1 MSGAPRRGHDAPGIL
16 SGIYRHR
23 GAGLLH
29 LQAEQDGERLVAS
42 MPLPDPF
49 DLDRLVGNLAEA
61 SGRHIVLRPIPAAQ
75 LTGLGGTCGL
85 LVKHDT
91 RPVDLILHR
100 EGRSASHEVELKVHQ
115 LVHLWAGD
123 GAGLVGPADVLR
135 ARGMAPVGGIPA
147 TARSLKRDAFIELRA
162 DHAARLISRRREP
175 GPAPGAARRAS
186 SSGTDRRASS
196 SGADRRAAA
205 GADRRAASAAG
216 ADRRAPSGAGAEPPG
231 REPRRPAAERLT
243 PGAPSRPRPRSPP
256 SSR

>member
-1 MSGAPRRGHDAPGIL
+1 M
-16 SGIYRHR
+16 YRHR

-61 SGRHIVLRPIPAAQ
+61 SGRHIVLRPIPAAH
-75 LTGLGGTCGL
+75 LTGLDGTCGL

-100 EGRSASHEVELKVHQ
+100 EGRSLSHEVELKVHQ

-123 GAGLVGPADVLR
+123 GTGLVGPPDVLR

-175 GPAPGAARRAS
+175 GPGSGAHHRSRPGAEHRVPP
-186 SSGTDRRASS
+186 GT
-196 SGADRRAAA
+196 DRRAAA
-205 GADRRAASAAG
+205 GTDHRAS
-216 ADRRAPSGAGAEPPG
+216 SGAGAGAAAEPPG
-231 REPRRPAAERLT
+231 RESRQAAAERLT
-243 PGAPSRPRPRSPP
+243 PGARSRSLPRSPP
-256 SSR
+256 WSR

>member
-1 MSGAPRRGHDAPGIL
+1 M
-16 SGIYRHR
+16 YRHR

-61 SGRHIVLRPIPAAQ
+61 SGRHIVLRPIPAAH
-75 LTGLGGTCGL
+75 LTGLDGTCGL

-100 EGRSASHEVELKVHQ
+100 EGRSLSHEVELKVHQ

-123 GAGLVGPADVLR
+123 GAGLVGPPDVLR

-162 DHAARLISRRREP
+162 DHAARLISRRRER
-175 GPAPGAARRAS
+175 GPAPGADHRAS
-186 SSGTDRRASS
+186 P
-196 SGADRRAAA
+196 GADRRAA
-205 GADRRAASAAG
+205 GADHRAS
-216 ADRRAPSGAGAEPPG
+216 SGAGPAAEPAG
-231 REPRRPAAERLT
+231 RESRQPAAERLT
-243 PGAPSRPRPRSPP
+243 PGARPRALPRSPP

>member
-1 MSGAPRRGHDAPGIL
+1 M
-16 SGIYRHR
+16 YRHR

-61 SGRHIVLRPIPAAQ
+61 SGRHIVLRPIPAAH
-75 LTGLGGTCGL
+75 LTGLDGTCGL

-100 EGRSASHEVELKVHQ
+100 EGRSLSHEVELKVHQ

-123 GAGLVGPADVLR
+123 GAGLVGPPDVLR

-162 DHAARLISRRREP
+162 DHAARLISRRREH
-175 GPAPGAARRAS
+175 GPAPAADHRPPPGAGHRAPH
-186 SSGTDRRASS
+186 GT
-196 SGADRRAAA
+196 DRRAAA
-205 GADRRAASAAG
+205 GADHRES
-216 ADRRAPSGAGAEPPG
+216 SGAGAGAAAEPSG
-231 REPRRPAAERLT
+231 RESRQAAAERLT
-243 PGAPSRPRPRSPP
+243 PGARSRPLPRSPP

>member
-1 MSGAPRRGHDAPGIL
+1 M
-16 SGIYRHR
+16 YRYR

-75 LTGLGGTCGL
+75 LTGLDGTCGL

-100 EGRSASHEVELKVHQ
+100 EGRSLSHEVELKVHQ

-123 GAGLVGPADVLR
+123 GAGLVGPPDVLR

-162 DHAARLISRRREP
+162 DHAARLISRRRER
-175 GPAPGAARRAS
+175 GPAPGADHRAS
-186 SSGTDRRASS
+186 PGTDRRAP
-196 SGADRRAAA
+196 A
-205 GADRRAASAAG
+205 GADHRASAGAG
-216 ADRRAPSGAGAEPPG
+216 AAAEPPG
-231 REPRRPAAERLT
+231 RESRQPAAERLT
-243 PGAPSRPRPRSPP
+243 PGVRSRPLPRSPP

>member
-1 MSGAPRRGHDAPGIL
+1 M
-16 SGIYRHR
+16 YRHR

-61 SGRHIVLRPIPAAQ
+61 SGRHIVLRPIPASQ
-75 LTGLGGTCGL
+75 LTGLDGTCGL

-100 EGRSASHEVELKVHQ
+100 EGRSLSHEVELKVHQ

-123 GAGLVGPADVLR
+123 GAGLVGPPDVLR

-162 DHAARLISRRREP
+162 DHAARLISRRREHGAASGAEHRAP
-175 GPAPGAARRAS
+175 PGADRRPAA
-186 SSGTDRRASS
+186 GTDRLAS
-196 SGADRRAAA
+196 SGADRRTA
-205 GADRRAASAAG
+205 
-216 ADRRAPSGAGAEPPG
+216 SGAGAEPLG
-231 REPRRPAAERLT
+231 REARQPAAERLT
-243 PGAPSRPRPRSPP
+243 PGVRSRPVPRSPP

>member
-1 MSGAPRRGHDAPGIL
+1 M
-16 SGIYRHR
+16 YRHR

-61 SGRHIVLRPIPAAQ
+61 SGRHIVLRPIPAAH
-75 LTGLGGTCGL
+75 LTGLDGTCGL

-100 EGRSASHEVELKVHQ
+100 EGRSLTHEVELKVHQ

-123 GAGLVGPADVLR
+123 GTGLVGPPDVLR

-162 DHAARLISRRREP
+162 DHAARLISRRRERGP
-175 GPAPGAARRAS
+175 G
-186 SSGTDRRASS
+186 SGTDRRASS
-196 SGADRRAAA
+196 
-205 GADRRAASAAG
+205 
-216 ADRRAPSGAGAEPPG
+216 GAGAAPGSGAAAEPSG
-231 REPRRPAAERLT
+231 RESRQAAAERLT
-243 PGAPSRPRPRSPP
+243 PGARSRPLPRSPP

>member
-1 MSGAPRRGHDAPGIL
+1 M
-16 SGIYRHR
+16 YRHG

-29 LQAEQDGERLVAS
+29 LRAEQDGERLVAS

-61 SGRHIVLRPIPAAQ
+61 SGRHIVLRPIPAAH

-100 EGRSASHEVELKVHQ
+100 EGRSLSHEVELKVHQ

-123 GAGLVGPADVLR
+123 GAGLVGPSDVLR

-162 DHAARLISRRREP
+162 DHAARLISRRRER
-175 GPAPGAARRAS
+175 GPASGADRRTPAGADHHA
-186 SSGTDRRASS
+186 SSGT
-196 SGADRRAAA
+196 DRRAAA
-205 GADRRAASAAG
+205 GADH
-216 ADRRAPSGAGAEPPG
+216 RAPSGAAAEPPG
-231 REPRRPAAERLT
+231 RESRQPAAERLT
-243 PGAPSRPRPRSPP
+243 PGARPRPRPRSPP

>member
-1 MSGAPRRGHDAPGIL
+1 M
-16 SGIYRHR
+16 YRHR

-61 SGRHIVLRPIPAAQ
+61 SGRHIVLRPIPAAH
-75 LTGLGGTCGL
+75 LTGLDGTCGL

-100 EGRSASHEVELKVHQ
+100 EGRSLSHEVELKVHQ

-123 GAGLVGPADVLR
+123 GAGLVGPSDVLR

-162 DHAARLISRRREP
+162 DHAARLISRRRER
-175 GPAPGAARRAS
+175 GPASGA
-186 SSGTDRRASS
+186 DRREPP
-196 SGADRRAAA
+196 GTDRRAAA
-205 GADRRAASAAG
+205 GTGTDHRAS
-216 ADRRAPSGAGAEPPG
+216 PGAGPAAEPPG
-231 REPRRPAAERLT
+231 RESRQPAAERLT
-243 PGAPSRPRPRSPP
+243 PGVRSPLRPRSPP

>member
-1 MSGAPRRGHDAPGIL
+1 M
-16 SGIYRHR
+16 YRHR

-29 LQAEQDGERLVAS
+29 LQAEQDSERLIAS

-75 LTGLGGTCGL
+75 LTGLDGTCGL

-100 EGRSASHEVELKVHQ
+100 EGRSLSHEVELKVHQ

-123 GAGLVGPADVLR
+123 GAGLVGPPDVLR

-162 DHAARLISRRREP
+162 DHAARLISRRRGP
-175 GPAPGAARRAS
+175 AADRPAPGADRPAPDGPDHRAP
-186 SSGTDRRASS
+186 
-196 SGADRRAAA
+196 A
-205 GADRRAASAAG
+205 GAA
-216 ADRRAPSGAGAEPPG
+216 AEPPG
-231 REPRRPAAERLT
+231 REPRQPAAEHLT
-243 PGAPSRPRPRSPP
+243 PGARSPRRPRSPP

>member
-1 MSGAPRRGHDAPGIL
+1 M
-16 SGIYRHR
+16 YRHR

-61 SGRHIVLRPIPAAQ
+61 SGRHIVLRPIPAAH
-75 LTGLGGTCGL
+75 LTGLDGTCGL

-100 EGRSASHEVELKVHQ
+100 EGRSLSHEVELKVHQ

-123 GAGLVGPADVLR
+123 GAGLVGPSDVLR

-162 DHAARLISRRREP
+162 DHAARLISRRRER
-175 GPAPGAARRAS
+175 GPASGA
-186 SSGTDRRASS
+186 DRREPP
-196 SGADRRAAA
+196 GTDRRAAA
-205 GADRRAASAAG
+205 GTGTDHRAS
-216 ADRRAPSGAGAEPPG
+216 SGAGPAAEPPG
-231 REPRRPAAERLT
+231 RESRQPAAERLT
-243 PGAPSRPRPRSPP
+243 PGVRSPLRPRSPP

>member
-1 MSGAPRRGHDAPGIL
+1 M
-16 SGIYRHR
+16 YRHR

-61 SGRHIVLRPIPAAQ
+61 SGRHIVLRPIPAAH
-75 LTGLGGTCGL
+75 LTGLDGTCGL

-100 EGRSASHEVELKVHQ
+100 EGRSLTHEVELKVHQ

-123 GAGLVGPADVLR
+123 GTGLVGPPDVLR

-162 DHAARLISRRREP
+162 DHAARLISRRRER
-175 GPAPGAARRAS
+175 GPASGTERRAS
-186 SSGTDRRASS
+186 S
-196 SGADRRAAA
+196 
-205 GADRRAASAAG
+205 
-216 ADRRAPSGAGAEPPG
+216 GAGAGAGSGAAAEPSG
-231 REPRRPAAERLT
+231 RESRQAAAERLT
-243 PGAPSRPRPRSPP
+243 PGARSRPLPRSPP